1 MNLQVDHRQ
10 FNQDLTE
17 PNNRNGTQECHVI
30 MPDAEPAIFRGISQ
44 FSNLTQEIKEI
55 PKISW
60 MKPIIRRDSDFENI
74 VKPTETKALAY

>member
-30 MPDAEPAIFRGISQ
+30 MPDAEPAIFRGIS
-44 FSNLTQEIKEI
+44 
-55 PKISW
+55 
-60 MKPIIRRDSDFENI
+60 
-74 VKPTETKALAY
+74 